1 MALPWFT
8 CQAKEVISRLKLL
21 IVNQKVWK
29 KNIILCQKEQE
40 QGANKLRGYTI
51 KAVLYQVTRPFHLL
65 SAVFLPVNM
74 FSPKAWIF
82 MMSSGYCIAVIT
94 HHSARR
100 GPSQR
105 RAAPLT
111 ANGEARET
119 DLLLGWWTIGSKLF
133 PYTSLSRPHNP
144 AFLSLS
150 LEWARLPG
158 HWENWILSE
167 KFSVLTFPNSCR
179 TQEGR
184 RQRGR

>member
-1 MALPWFT
+1 
-8 CQAKEVISRLKLL
+8 
-21 IVNQKVWK
+21 
-29 KNIILCQKEQE
+29 
-40 QGANKLRGYTI
+40 
-51 KAVLYQVTRPFHLL
+51 
-65 SAVFLPVNM
+65 
-74 FSPKAWIF
+74 
-82 MMSSGYCIAVIT
+82 MSLGYCIAPIT
-94 HHSARR
+94 HHSAWR

-105 RAAPLT
+105 QVAPLT
-111 ANGEARET
+111 ANGDVRET

-133 PYTSLSRPHNP
+133 PYTWLSPPHNP

-184 RQRGR
+184 WQRERQERRCWEVEGTWEVTGSMWPVGHHDTAAGSPSHRHRHRSPILTTLPVRAYGIWLPMDSRKEARSLATAPWRVWELN